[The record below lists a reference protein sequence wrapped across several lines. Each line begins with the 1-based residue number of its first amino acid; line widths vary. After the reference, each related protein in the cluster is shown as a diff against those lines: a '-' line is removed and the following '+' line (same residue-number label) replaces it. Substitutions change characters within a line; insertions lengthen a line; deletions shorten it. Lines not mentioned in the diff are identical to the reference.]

1 MNVSFIEPN
10 RKIRYII
17 NYIAGMSPVDEY
29 FQLLNFIS
37 ESKKKKNFEKMLL
50 YCDNSLPKIPALIRE
65 TKRDYGKFDLKSIP
79 AIEIGLI
86 FWAAYENKSK
96 ILQVQSLVNKYPDLE
111 PWKTNVNE
119 AFENLD
125 LVSKIMELLKKS
137 SVKQSEIK
145 TIMGQNDGKKISNI
159 LYYLDQIGKVERVK
173 NGNSYDVK
181 IKIMEQKMSWGLL
194 SKIFK

>member
-1 MNVSFIEPN
+1 
-10 RKIRYII
+10 
-17 NYIAGMSPVDEY
+17 MSPVDEY

-145 TIMGQNDGKKISNI
+145 TIMGQNDGKKILNI